1 MSDSDFEDNY
11 MDVLQNIEAGIIS
24 VYNANPNLTDHEVDS
39 ALETL
44 YKSYRSEVRGRKP
57 TTPRNPMTMKVY
69 QAAQGICE
77 WRLGRDKLLD
87 GDNQPVDIPIDPLT
101 VEEITACLKWIRKS
115 IRLWTKEGGR
125 QGYLNYISQ
134 FIL

>member
-1 MSDSDFEDNY
+1 MIYLSIELDSGLKNSTINSPCY
-11 MDVLQNIEAGIIS
+11 THQMLTLLIIVLHD
-24 VYNANPNLTDHEVDS
+24 LD
-39 ALETL
+39 
-44 YKSYRSEVRGRKP
+44 
-57 TTPRNPMTMKVY
+57 
-69 QAAQGICE
+69 
-77 WRLGRDKLLD
+77 RLPDLLD